1 MLREITVGGVK
12 WIDGVDLKK
21 QEIYSVLDNYNF
33 HELDI
38 EACLEEN
45 QRARIDNYAD
55 YFFVI
60 LHFPK
65 YNQKTKIYELN
76 EFNIFVGK
84 DYIITFRNYGGT
96 HIDQIFE
103 KYEQLSEV

>member
-45 QRARIDNYAD
+45 QRARIDNYTD

-65 YNQKTKIYELN
+65 YNQKTRIYDLN

-84 DYIITFRNYGGT
+84 DFIITFRNYGGT

-103 KYEQLSEV
+103 KYEQLSEN